1 MKYCKYC
8 GAPIEEQTSQCPHC
22 GRVLQAP
29 PARTE
34 SALAR
39 LPMEKLQKWLK
50 KPAVWIAVAILVIL
64 GVLLV
69 LISAGGRCRYSD
81 CKNKAAPGYDYC
93 YSHKCAVSDCNRS
106 CHLYS
111 KYCYSHYLLYDDD
124 ALSDLKYVA
133 SYELKISNV
142 KLSTG
147 SAYTYAEGTL
157 TNKSDSTVSFVKIKG
172 SFKNSLGQVVD
183 TDWTYAVGG
192 EGLRPGE
199 STKWKMSVDKDYSI
213 KECTVSILD
222 YDY

>member
-8 GAPIEEQTSQCPHC
+8 GAPIEDQIPLCPHC
-22 GRVLQAP
+22 GKVLQTSP
-29 PARTE
+29 TLTKTVPAKF
-34 SALAR
+34 SV
-39 LPMEKLQKWLK
+39 EKLQKWLK
-50 KPAVWIAVAILVIL
+50 KPVVWIAAAILAVLGIL
-64 GVLLV
+64 
-69 LISAGGRCRYSD
+69 LILTGGRCQYSG
-81 CKNKAAPGYDYC
+81 CKNKPVSGYDYC
-93 YSHKCAVSDCNRS
+93 YSHKCAISDCNRS

-111 KYCYSHYLLYDDD
+111 NYCYSHYLLYDDD

-133 SYELKISNV
+133 SYELKISDV

-147 SAYTYAEGTL
+147 SSYTYAEGTL
-157 TNKSDSTVSFVKIKG
+157 TNESDSTVSFVKIKG

-199 STKWKMSVDKDYSI
+199 STKWRMSVDKDYSI
-213 KECTVSILD
+213 KECAVSILD